1 MDMQKKM
8 EDGLGELFGLSRD
21 AVIGVRGRQVVFAN
35 PAAAELF
42 GPDLLDRPCTALLPE
57 FVFEPEGD
65 RYICSVQLAG
75 RGRTVSAV
83 RRQGLLLLTIP
94 REEPPAV
101 HVSASILGELRTTA
115 FNLRLAS
122 ERILARAGTEEEL
135 GTYACLLHHNY
146 YSLLRLT
153 NNLADASAIA
163 GGVLPFRP
171 QTGDLAALCRDLV
184 GSVNHFLQPQGRQV
198 LCRGCESPVWI
209 HMDRQRIE
217 QLLLNLL
224 TNSLLHT
231 PPEGSVSLELSCRD
245 KQVYLG
251 VDDTGC
257 GIPDGQLGYL
267 FSIRSQTEPSSHPG
281 AGMGLF
287 VAQGIARLHGGAIV
301 IQSRPGQ
308 GTQVRVMLPACPPP
322 LFREGSAPQA
332 PGPALLLTEL
342 SPVLPHGA
350 YREEYMD

>member
-35 PAAAELF
+35 PAAEELF
-42 GPDLLDRPCTALLPE
+42 GPDLMDRPCTALLPE

-101 HVSASILGELRTTA
+101 NVSAAILGELRTTA

-122 ERILARAGTEEEL
+122 ERILARAGTDGDL
-135 GTYACLLHHNY
+135 DTYACLLHHNY

-163 GGVLPFRP
+163 GGALPFRP
-171 QTGDLAALCRDLV
+171 QAGDLAGLCRELV
-184 GSVNHFLQPQGRQV
+184 GSVNHFLQPQGRRI
-198 LCRGCESPVWI
+198 LCLGCELPVWI
-209 HMDRQRIE
+209 HMDRKRIE
-217 QLLLNLL
+217 QLLLNLM
-224 TNSLLHT
+224 TNSLLYT
-231 PPEGSVSLELSCRD
+231 PADGSITLELRCRD
-245 KQVYLG
+245 NWAYLG
-251 VDDTGC
+251 MDDTGS
-257 GIPDGQLGYL
+257 GIPDSQLGYL
-267 FSIRSQTEPSSHPG
+267 FSIRSQTEPSAHPG

-287 VAQGIARLHGGAIV
+287 VAQGIARLHGGAMV
-301 IQSRPGQ
+301 IQSRPGE
-308 GTQVRVMLPACPPP
+308 GTRVRVMLPVCAPP
-322 LFREGSAPQA
+322 LFRESPTPQA
-332 PGPALLLTEL
+332 PGPGLLLTEL
-342 SPVLPHGA
+342 SPVLPNGA